1 MEMRPHWKIIKSQ
14 RQLRE
19 ERNSKYNLN
28 FPPLQSV
35 SSKTSKAYRNETTS
49 TKTTKST
56 NLDKTPSRKLST
68 KIRKVTPN
76 IDEVKII
83 KVPKV
88 TKECEDEMLTVSSSS
103 YEGYFSSSDSK
114 EEVSTDTS
122 TKSNQSEKTIY
133 TFKTSEY

>member
-35 SSKTSKAYRNETTS
+35 SSNIFKAHRNETTS
-49 TKTTKST
+49 TKATKSIDS
-56 NLDKTPSRKLST
+56 DKTPSRKPSA
-68 KIRKVTPN
+68 KIRMVTPN
-76 IDEVKII
+76 VNEEKNF

-88 TKECEDEMLTVSSSS
+88 TKECEDDMLTVSSSS
-103 YEGYFSSSDSK
+103 YEGYFSSSDSE

-122 TKSNQSEKTIY
+122 TKSNQSEKT
-133 TFKTSEY
+133 TSTRHQNID